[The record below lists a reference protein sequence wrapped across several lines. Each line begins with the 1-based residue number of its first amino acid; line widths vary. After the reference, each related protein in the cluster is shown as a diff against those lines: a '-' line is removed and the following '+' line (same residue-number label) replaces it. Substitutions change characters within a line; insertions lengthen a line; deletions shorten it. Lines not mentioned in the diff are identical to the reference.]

1 MDKDKKLNLNLGK
14 LFWNPGSDG
23 DPDSKSVSKVE
34 QGSAEQEKVAS
45 NSSFNIG
52 ETEANTEVFNPTYS
66 NNAPDPEYLKYLEN
80 FLEKVNL
87 PGFDYFE
94 LLKTVNKMITGG
106 QSRQEAI
113 KGAIVVITSMDEA
126 VTKEKIIET
135 ASNYKTSLNQHQ
147 SDFIKDV
154 EVRVK
159 KATSTLMT
167 NKKQLEEE
175 ISKKEQDLEDFKRQ
189 IGILEKE
196 ISDSQ
201 TKLTSFDKKISQV
214 KFSED
219 SRRKKFKEASDH
231 IIKTINNDIT
241 VLKNIS

>member
-1 MDKDKKLNLNLGK
+1 MELGAIY
-14 LFWNPGSDG
+14 
-23 DPDSKSVSKVE
+23 
-34 QGSAEQEKVAS
+34 QMRAH
-45 NSSFNIG
+45 
-52 ETEANTEVFNPTYS
+52 
-66 NNAPDPEYLKYLEN
+66 
-80 FLEKVNL
+80 
-87 PGFDYFE
+87 FE